1 MRKSKLAAALV
12 TAIFLANSAA
22 SAADIPDEQFLAINP
37 PTNDRYTG
45 INLAVGENDKN
56 TMSSLEAYTA
66 DGVTRDSLET
76 SKTTCKKIG
85 DPGCEPNKFFKY
97 NSQLSICNSI
107 TITDCVSSVFIKDSS
122 GNNVEGKF
130 VENYPGET
138 KFSYKGEPSLNLPP
152 GDSSFIVDFPTLPH
166 KGGTQYLVIASLLGY
181 RGFNE
186 TKFILE
192 DFATAIYAVSKVS
205 GNYSMAQ
212 PEDKIQ
218 IGATLNGRAW
228 KAGGWTNEGSS
239 NKRASCVQSA
249 GTSCLIS
256 WPLSLSTEFGITLK
270 LHTQITGWLHG
281 RLTDARAEITK
292 ASDGDQLVTIAG
304 KPSIVPGIF
313 AWFKKSE
320 LPAPLLIQYA
330 NDNRVNSNG
339 NGYASNS
346 GVGDGPDGLPYS
358 ILKTAFGYDEGGM
371 REVRAWLDSVGDK
384 AAYAPTVWTVRNIR
398 SGTQFEKCMKGQESL
413 SGIVSTNSTMYIGA
427 PPTFNQA
434 EQTLDYKVTSPH
446 FLPDGSVFKGM
457 YNLVIKSDVA
467 RCIYGFTD
475 APVAATISIISSD
488 GTSQIATTLFG
499 ERNGWMYL
507 SANNFTFSAP
517 TLKVKLTQEVVKP
530 APTVTPTP
538 SPSASAAPIAMTKKT
553 TITCVKGNTSKK
565 VTAVSPKCPTGY
577 KKK

>member
-1 MRKSKLAAALV
+1 MRKMKWASALIA
-12 TAIFLANSAA
+12 AIFLANSVAF
-22 SAADIPDEQFLAINP
+22 AADLPDEQFLAINP

-45 INLAVGENDKN
+45 INFAVGENDKN
-56 TMSSLEAYTA
+56 TMSSLEAFTA
-66 DGVTRDSLET
+66 NGTSRDSLET
-76 SKTTCKKIG
+76 SKTSCKQIG
-85 DPGCEPNKFFKY
+85 DSGCEASKFFKY
-97 NSQLSICNSI
+97 NSQLSMCTGVVTS
-107 TITDCVSSVFIKDSS
+107 DCVSSVFIKDSN
-122 GNNVEGKF
+122 GILTEGKF

-138 KFSYKGEPSLNLPP
+138 RFSYKGDPSINLPP
-152 GDSSFIVDFPTLPH
+152 GDSSFIVDFPALPH
-166 KGGTQYLVIASLLGY
+166 KGGTQYLVIVSMLGY

-186 TKFILE
+186 PKFTLE

-212 PEDKIQ
+212 PEDKTQ
-218 IGATLNGRAW
+218 VGTTLYGRAW
-228 KAGGWTNEGSS
+228 KAGGWTNEGGV

-256 WPLSLSTEFGITLK
+256 WPLSLNTEFGVTLK
-270 LHTQITGWLHG
+270 LRTQIAGWIHG

-292 ASDGDQLVTIAG
+292 AGDSDQLITIAG
-304 KPSIVPGIF
+304 KPSVVPGLF

-320 LPAPLLIQYA
+320 LPAPLKNHYA
-330 NDNRVNSNG
+330 TDNRVDSNG

-346 GVGDGPDGLPYS
+346 GIGDGPEGLPYS

-384 AAYAPTVWTVRNIR
+384 AAYAPTVWTVKNIR

-434 EQTLDYKVTSPH
+434 EQTLDYQVTSPH

-457 YNLVIKSDVA
+457 YNLVIKSEVA
-467 RCIYGFTD
+467 RCIYGFSD
-475 APVAATISIISSD
+475 APVSATISIVSSD
-488 GTSQIATTLFG
+488 GTNQVATTLFG

-517 TLKVKLTQEVVKP
+517 TLKVKLTQEVAK
-530 APTVTPTP
+530 AEP
-538 SPSASAAPIAMTKKT
+538 SPVPSASASPIAVAKKT
-553 TITCVKGNTSKK
+553 TITCVRGKTSKK
-565 VTAVSPKCPTGY
+565 VTAVKPVCPTGY